1 MFDLIYYK
9 TLFGEKTD
17 NKTYKNN
24 IIRVKKEVFWDEK
37 LYIK

>member
-9 TLFGEKTD
+9 TLFRENTN

-24 IIRVKKEVFWDEK
+24 KIRLKRGKNG
-37 LYIK
+37 